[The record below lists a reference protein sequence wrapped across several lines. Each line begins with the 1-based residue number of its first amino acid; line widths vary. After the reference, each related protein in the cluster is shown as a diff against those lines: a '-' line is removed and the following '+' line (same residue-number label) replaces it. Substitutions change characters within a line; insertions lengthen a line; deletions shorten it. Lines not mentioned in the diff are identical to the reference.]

1 MSLFR
6 RDHRKASDHPDELPI
21 TDEILIK
28 FPLKMRQSFICINPK
43 LTFHFFTKKIYLNFK
58 ENKKK
63 LLNVMIFVCYWISP
77 TKTLC
82 IIFVSL
88 IICTIADS
96 SLYRI
101 MKMSKYWSKM
111 FIDQQINN
119 NTWWCIQFSI
129 RTTVSGL
136 VRDTNSIY
144 SKPCGCAS
152 ERRWLFYEEIK
163 TGLHTVVFTW
173 KWSSFAILWFKRFV
187 W

>member
-1 MSLFR
+1 
-6 RDHRKASDHPDELPI
+6 
-21 TDEILIK
+21 
-28 FPLKMRQSFICINPK
+28 MRQSFICINPK

-63 LLNVMIFVCYWISP
+63 LLNVMIFVCYWISRHS

-152 ERRWLFYEEIK
+152 ERRWLFLWRNQNWPPHSRIHLKMVKFCYFMIQTIRMIIRCVPIYE
-163 TGLHTVVFTW
+163 H
-173 KWSSFAILWFKRFV
+173 SFHWIHW
-187 W
+187 